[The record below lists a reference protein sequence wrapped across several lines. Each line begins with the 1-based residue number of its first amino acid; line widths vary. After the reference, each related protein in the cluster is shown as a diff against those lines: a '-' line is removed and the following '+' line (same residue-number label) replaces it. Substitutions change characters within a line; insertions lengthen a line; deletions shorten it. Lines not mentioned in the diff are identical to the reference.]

1 MVINATFSMVSL
13 VFAALLIAGVRWAP
27 LQGHPAQKPSSG
39 CSWLPSG
46 GACFHPFTEEGAQKY
61 ALP

>member
-1 MVINATFSMVSL
+1 MVINTMFSIVSL
-13 VFAALLIAGVRWAP
+13 VFTAPLIGGVRWASA
-27 LQGHPAQKPSSG
+27 GPSSTENFG

-46 GACFHPFTEEGAQKY
+46 GACFHPFTEEGAQKD